1 MSSVTNTLTWEPIL
15 SKKDLEKIVLTNNGG
30 VDVIT
35 FKVEIKGL
43 KDSLIYSR
51 HVTSQERRYLFSRKG
66 TRSFITLGVE
76 GEKSAPLSKN
86 CILQCLS
93 PFL

>member
-1 MSSVTNTLTWEPIL
+1 MNSVINTLTWEPIS

-43 KDSLIYSR
+43 KDSLMYNGLQSKPP
-51 HVTSQERRYLFSRKG
+51 F
-66 TRSFITLGVE
+66 GVIQQ
-76 GEKSAPLSKN
+76 LT
-86 CILQCLS
+86 
-93 PFL
+93 